1 MAINDKEIIDS
12 ISQAKLG
19 TPNNRPVE
27 APPSPAPAPAPEAKE
42 ADSNQDKATAK
53 GSPQTEGDKMQAEA
67 VVYEIDMGDGNKRKM
82 TPKQISST
90 MQRYAKLNYQNA
102 NLKPVNDLVG
112 KILKANPGMQPKDVA
127 GSIENILKASKKN
140 PEMGNTKGEK
150 SGDAPKEDMQTAM
163 TKWSEDNAISLP
175 PGYAEIMQGSTTGM
189 SNVDS
194 RMARLEGMLQQVLSQ
209 SAGNVDAA
217 KASMDNANN
226 MQIQAMQKQIANN
239 VDRVQQQLG
248 LPDEAAQNFTVFM
261 AERGYTMED
270 LIDPNLTMKLM
281 QDYKNNL
288 NSPEMERLMDIA
300 KKRSAYTGSLGS
312 TPSATGAVADTP
324 KGNRFDE
331 FANAKMAQ
339 KGLA

>member
-19 TPNNRPVE
+19 TPNNKPVE
-27 APPSPAPAPAPEAKE
+27 TPPPDPEAK
-42 ADSNQDKATAK
+42 DSNQDKATAK
-53 GSPQTEGDKMQAEA
+53 GSPDTEGDKMKADA
-67 VVYEIDMGDGNKRKM
+67 VVYEIDMGDGNKRNM

-127 GSIENILKASKKN
+127 GTLENILKASKKN
-140 PEMGNTKGEK
+140 APMGNTTGETPAK
-150 SGDAPKEDMQTAM
+150 AGEQPSMQDQM
-163 TKWSEDNAISLP
+163 TKWSEENAISLP
-175 PGYAEIMQGSTTGM
+175 PGYAEMMQGNASGM
-189 SNVDS
+189 NTMNG
-194 RMARLEGMLQQVLSQ
+194 RMARLEQMLAQVLSQ
-209 SAGNVDAA
+209 SQGNVDAA
-217 KASMDNANN
+217 KGAMDNANN

-248 LPDEAAQNFTVFM
+248 LPDEAAQDFTVFM

-270 LIDPNLTMKLM
+270 LIDPSLTMKLM

-288 NSPEMERLMDIA
+288 NSPEMARLMEIA

-312 TPSATGAVADTP
+312 TPSSTP
-324 KGNRFDE
+324 SPAEAPSESRFDK
-331 FANAKMAQ
+331 FANQAMAK
-339 KGLA
+339 KGIV